1 MIRRV
6 AIFLVILC
14 VQPLNAAYALNVEYS
29 SPSHVQVLLSRWPGD
44 LGSVRKVELFS
55 GDSEQAWII
64 TGIWGGM
71 GDVTGETYADLAVG
85 SGVHYLRAKYY
96 LYDDFEEIWTLKE
109 TQTVELDKMATFGI
123 LRPSLTGGD
132 TVTWTGAVY
141 LSENV
146 IVEDGVLVIEPGAEV
161 IFMDADDHGAVLHIS
176 QGALLTANRVSFFN
190 GVTSFYPG
198 LVTCAS
204 DASSGPRKTMIE
216 NSVFTGV
223 DLQVTGSNTA
233 FTNLDFKHAYSY
245 VEIHGNKNMLSKSVM
260 EEIYLLSASEALVE
274 DNTLDSIIVGYNT
287 ATCISNTISAN
298 RCNLIT
304 LPDTLNTSD
313 GNVVESNE
321 TGRIFIGGKNN
332 RVINNKV
339 SCKEWEPAIVIANE
353 GNEVRGNKLSDCQ
366 DKGIEVSSSDN
377 IIHRNIIKN
386 CGDTGLFLRAFTP
399 GAVGNEITENEI
411 LGCLGDGIAIY
422 GGQNTV
428 IKGNKISNC
437 DHPLLDGD
445 AGIAL
450 KDFNPYV
457 ASANLVTENEIESCE
472 IGILSQTSAPS
483 NEPLSANQCEDNQ
496 IAYCE
501 VGVWVKSGLAVV
513 TNNAFVENDTHA
525 LDEWSVGVW
534 NLALSPAERNIVGG
548 PFWGGN
554 YYSGYSAPDV
564 NGDYIADEPYAIY
577 DLLQTIETY
586 DQYPLLIPRQIA
598 VSPKSYDFGGLIP
611 GAYSSV
617 LVELGNAI
625 DALDSLEVSNVQLT
639 GSDAFF
645 LDKSPAAQPCGETP
659 LTFNPG
665 DSCNVLV
672 AFSPAG
678 LGQFDAVLTI
688 FSDDPD
694 EPEFE
699 ATFTGKG
706 VALPGDAN
714 GDYVLSLA
722 DAILILKVCAG
733 LKPSELF
740 VEGLANGSDF
750 VPDGILQVN
759 DALGIL
765 QTIALSR

>member
-64 TGIWGGM
+64 TGTWGGM
-71 GDVTGETYADLAVG
+71 GDVTGETFADLAVG
-85 SGVHYLRAKYY
+85 PGVHYLRAKYY
-96 LYDDFEEIWTLKE
+96 RYDSFEEIWTLEE
-109 TQTVELDKMATFGI
+109 TQTLSLNKISTFGT
-123 LRPSLTGGD
+123 LRPSLTGIGM
-132 TVTWTGAVY
+132 VTWSNSVW
-141 LSENV
+141 LSDEV
-146 IVEDGVLVIEPGAEV
+146 VVEDGTLVIEPDAEV
-161 IFMDADDHGAVLHIS
+161 TFLDTASHGAILRIS
-176 QGALLTANRVSFFN
+176 DGALLKANKVSFRN
-190 GVTSFYPG
+190 GVSSSLYG
-198 LVTCAS
+198 EVICES
-204 DASSGPRKTMIE
+204 DASSGLQQTLIS
-216 NSVFTGV
+216 NSTFHDV
-223 DLQVTGSNTA
+223 DLVVVGSNLLFMDNICGQVEIKGNRNVLTGSTMGD
-233 FTNLDFKHAYSY
+233 LHLSY
-245 VEIHGNKNMLSKSVM
+245 
-260 EEIYLLSASEALVE
+260 ASEALVQ
-274 DNTLDSIIVGYNT
+274 DNTLDSIVVGYNT
-287 ATCISNTISAN
+287 ATCISNTILAN
-298 RCNLIT
+298 KCEFIIF
-304 LPDTLNTSD
+304 PDTLNTSD

-534 NLALSPAERNIVGG
+534 NLALSDAERNIVGG

-617 LVELGNAI
+617 LVEFGNAI
-625 DALDSLEVSNVQLT
+625 DSLDSLEVSNVQLT
-639 GSDAFF
+639 GPGAFS
-645 LDKSPAAQPCGETP
+645 LDLSPVGNPCEETN
-659 LTFNPG
+659 LFFSPG
-665 DSCNVLV
+665 DACNVLV

-688 FSDDPD
+688 SSDDPD

-750 VPDGILQVN
+750 VPDDILQVN